1 MRFREWRAEHAGVT
15 ELLRIV
21 LRSPDT
27 ADIVYEHTPHGARF
41 EIIVA
46 SVSPSIGVLPG
57 AEAGR

>member
-1 MRFREWRAEHAGVT
+1 
-15 ELLRIV
+15 V